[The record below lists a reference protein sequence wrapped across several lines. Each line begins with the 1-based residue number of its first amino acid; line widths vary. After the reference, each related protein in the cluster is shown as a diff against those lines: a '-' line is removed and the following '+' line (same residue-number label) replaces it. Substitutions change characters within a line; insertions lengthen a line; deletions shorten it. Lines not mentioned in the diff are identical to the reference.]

1 MTTIVGKDASLEDTL
16 SRFKQIAEELSLDL
30 VEDKWLNPL
39 PDLWSVHL
47 SVANCPVLYSN
58 GKGSSHDAALAS
70 AYGELYERLATHMSF
85 SDYFLGLENSS
96 DKFVHFP
103 DEKWTPLNEPTE
115 EEEGEFA
122 GTPLSSDILNDKLRR
137 FYSENLEL
145 HMEDLVDIQSSAF
158 DRGVCSIPFTNARN
172 GEIVYFPV
180 NLLDNLYA
188 SNGMSA
194 GNTEYEALVQ
204 GLSEILER
212 YVKAKIIREGL
223 TLPQVPNKILEKY
236 PKSFSTLQ
244 ALQSDELKAICY
256 DASLGGRYPVVCIVL
271 FNQSNG
277 TCVASFGS
285 HPIFEVALDRTLTE
299 LMQGRTFS
307 DLDGFDEPSFDLE
320 RTSDI
325 TNIESHFVDS
335 TGLLPM
341 QMFKKQP
348 MFKFVSWDFD
358 GNTHDQYKALRYI
371 IDKLGFEIY
380 VRTYQN
386 LGVPI
391 YRIVVPGMSEVYPID
406 DLVYNNNNAYM
417 LYQESLL
424 NLPVSN
430 EPTDTYQDYLKELE
444 AEDIEDSAL
453 VAPILGVLPEP
464 NSPWETLRFG
474 ELKCLIALA
483 AQNHEQALSYAQW
496 TVLFN
501 RNNNYD
507 LKRLRFY
514 QCLIQVLEC
523 EQNEHLD
530 LNDYLNALGL
540 IYGEPTLHAVNAHIK
555 GAQRFY
561 DLEASDLTLAKF
573 KLHHNLIDVY
583 QKIKCADLSS
593 LLKS

>member
-1 MTTIVGKDASLEDTL
+1 MTTIVGKDAAVEDTL
-16 SRFKQIAEELSLDL
+16 SRFKQTAQKLSLEL

-47 SVANCPVLYSN
+47 SIADCPTIYSN

-70 AYGELYERLATHMSF
+70 AYGELFERLATHMSF
-85 SDYFLGLENSS
+85 SDYFLGSENAS

-103 DEKWTPLNEPTE
+103 DEKWTALEEPDE
-115 EEEGEFA
+115 DDENFN
-122 GTPLSSDILNDKLRR
+122 GTPLSNDILNAKLRQ
-137 FYSENLEL
+137 FYTNKADV
-145 HMEDLVDIQSSAF
+145 HMEDLVDIQSSSF
-158 DRGVCSIPFTNARN
+158 ERGICSIPFTNARN

-212 YVKAKIIREGL
+212 YVKSKIIREGL

-244 ALQSDELKAICY
+244 ALQSDEIKAICY

-307 DLDGFDEPSFDLE
+307 DLDSFEEPCFDLE
-320 RTSDI
+320 RTSDV

-348 MFKFVSWDFD
+348 MFKFVSWDFT

-371 IDKLGFEIY
+371 IDKLGFDIY

-386 LGVPI
+386 LGIPV
-391 YRIVVPGMSEVYPID
+391 YRIVVPGMSEVYPVD
-406 DLVYNNNNAYM
+406 DLVYNNNNAYIV
-417 LYQESLL
+417 YQESLL
-424 NLPVSN
+424 SLPVS
-430 EPTDTYQDYLKELE
+430 EETPETYQGYLSELE
-444 AEDIEDSAL
+444 SADLEDNAL
-453 VAPILGVLPEP
+453 VASILGILPDHG
-464 NSPWETLRFG
+464 SPWETLRLG

-483 AQNHEQALSYAQW
+483 AQDYEQAKTYAEW

-523 EQNEHLD
+523 KADPSLKLE
-530 LNDYLNALGL
+530 DYQTALGL
-540 IYGEPTLHAVNAHIK
+540 IYSEPTLQAVNHHIQ
-555 GAQRFY
+555 GTQRFNE
-561 DLEASDLTLAKF
+561 LEATDMTLSKF
-573 KLHHNLIDVY
+573 KLHYNLIQVY
-583 QKIKCADLSS
+583 KKVKNAKLSAT
-593 LLKS
+593 K

>member
-1 MTTIVGKDASLEDTL
+1 MTTIVGKDAALEDTL
-16 SRFKQIAEELSLDL
+16 SRFKQIAEKLSLEL

-70 AYGELYERLATHMSF
+70 AYGEIYERLATHMSF
-85 SDYFLGLENSS
+85 SDYYLGQENSN

-103 DEKWTPLNEPTE
+103 DEKWSKLNEPAE
-115 EEEGEFA
+115 DDSDFA
-122 GTPLSSDILNDKLRR
+122 GTPLSSDILNAKLRK

-145 HMEDLVDIQSSAF
+145 HMEDLVDIQSSSF
-158 DRGVCSIPFTNARN
+158 ERGVCSIPFTNARN

-212 YVKAKIIREGL
+212 YVKGKIIREGL

-244 ALQSDELKAICY
+244 ALQSDEIKAICY

-348 MFKFVSWDFD
+348 MFKFVSWDFN

-417 LYQESLL
+417 VYQESLL
-424 NLPVSN
+424 NLPIS
-430 EPTDTYQDYLKELE
+430 EETPETYQDYLSELE
-444 AEDIEDSAL
+444 AEDIEDDAL
-453 VAPILGVLPEP
+453 VAPILGILPESD
-464 NSPWETLRFG
+464 SPWETLRFG
-474 ELKCLIALA
+474 ELKCLLALA
-483 AQNHEQALSYAQW
+483 AKDHKQALSYAQW

-501 RNNNYD
+501 RSSKYD
-507 LKRLRFY
+507 LNRLRFY

-523 EQNEHLD
+523 EA
-530 LNDYLNALGL
+530 NDKLKLEDYQNALGL
-540 IYGEPTLHAVNAHIK
+540 IYSEPTLHAVNAHIQ
-555 GAQRFY
+555 GLQRFNG
-561 DLEASDLTLAKF
+561 LEATDLSLSKF
-573 KLHHNLIDVY
+573 KLHHNLIQIY
-583 QKIKCADLSS
+583 QKIKNAKLN
-593 LLKS
+593 